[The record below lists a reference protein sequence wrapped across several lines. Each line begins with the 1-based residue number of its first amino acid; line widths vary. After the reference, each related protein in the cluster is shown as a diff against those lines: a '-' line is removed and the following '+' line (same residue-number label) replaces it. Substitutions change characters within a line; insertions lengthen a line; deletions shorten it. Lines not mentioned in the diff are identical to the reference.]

1 MPLSSGQS
9 RRLPNPMTGQGA
21 GSVRF
26 HFPEGA
32 AGARE
37 CRALFL
43 TPRHRGRGR
52 RTHTRS
58 SGLQGS
64 RALGRRPG
72 FGAGEN
78 VEELPC
84 DNAGEC
90 VFLPREVQTVG
101 RKCVGG
107 TRLRPLGQA
116 RGAQV
121 RLGSGKR
128 AAVGQRGFHLGHGPS
143 IAIIHAFIPGPF
155 VGCVL
160 CARRWLGNE
169 TTDVNNTRSPPCG
182 RWLLAGQTQ
191 GRGDVQ

>member
-52 RTHTRS
+52 RTRTRS

-169 TTDVNNTRSPPCG
+169 TTDVNNTQSPPCG

-191 GRGDVQ
+191 DRGDVR

>member
-78 VEELPC
+78 VEEC
-84 DNAGEC
+84 RVATQGS
-90 VFLPREVQTVG
+90 VFLPRGVQTVG

-143 IAIIHAFIPGPF
+143 IAIIHAFILGPF

-169 TTDVNNTRSPPCG
+169 TTDANNTRSPPCG
-182 RWLLAGQTQ
+182 RWLWQ
-191 GRGDVQ
+191 GRRRAVGTCSD